1 MKHGDL
7 GAPTCEHA
15 SWDVRRAGCEAPTR
29 KGCCPIGECAP
40 KSAWIKASLGPIITC
55 ETKCWW
61 SLYLDVPSSSANSA
75 GSPDLV
81 MLARV
86 SQALAR
92 ARAGPLAA

>member
-1 MKHGDL
+1 VGRSRGPDAKRRRLKGRCPTGD
-7 GAPTCEHA
+7 
-15 SWDVRRAGCEAPTR
+15 
-29 KGCCPIGECAP
+29 CAP
-40 KSAWIKASLGPIITC
+40 KSAWIKASRLRPIITC
-55 ETKCWW
+55 ETKRWW
-61 SLYLDVPSSSANSA
+61 SLYLDVPSSSGNSA